1 MDKFDPKKLDDEH
14 LDALIRDIDVPQDIH
29 DQLSRIPHE
38 INPGSFVRP
47 VSQKK
52 KRVFRRYVSIRV
64 VSVATIVALVLVG
77 MCVYLVWPPGPIVV
91 PQAKT
96 DGASAKING
105 TNDVEAGELDELKQQ
120 AEQIRK
126 QMVEASETMNALI
139 GSLGRRRKELELAQ
153 SRLGYVDGIELDDV
167 KSLINAVS
175 QHSQIS
181 FGSKKES
188 AIRDLSF
195 VIEQFPESSGS
206 SYAKKIID
214 QLNQSH

>member
-1 MDKFDPKKLDDEH
+1 MDRFETEKLDDEN
-14 LDALIRDIDVPQDIH
+14 LDALIRDIDVPQDMH
-29 DQLSRIPHE
+29 DQLSRIPHQT
-38 INPGSFVRP
+38 NSGSFVRP

-52 KRVFRRYVSIRV
+52 KHVLRRYVSTRL

-77 MCVYLVWPPGPIVV
+77 MCIYLVWPSTPIVP

-96 DGASAKING
+96 DSAGAKIDG
-105 TNDVEAGELDELKQQ
+105 EHDVEAGDLDQLKQQ
-120 AEQIRK
+120 AAQIRK
-126 QMVEASETMNALI
+126 QMVEANETMDSLI
-139 GSLGRRRKELELAQ
+139 GSLGRRRKELELAN
-153 SRLGYVDGIELDDV
+153 SRLGYVEGIALNDV
-167 KSLINAVS
+167 KSLVSAVS

-188 AIRDLSF
+188 AIRDLSL

-206 SYAKKIID
+206 TYAKKIID